1 MDPRD
6 VKHITKEIDSISSE
20 ILRMRKDISELL
32 KEIGRLSSQLAV
44 LTRCTISFKEMY
56 RTVNADELTD
66 IDIQNES
73 METKGGA
80 DGNQ

>member
-1 MDPRD
+1 MDPREA
-6 VKHITKEIDSISSE
+6 KHVTKEIDSISSE

-32 KEIGRLSSQLAV
+32 KEIGKLSSQLAV

-56 RTVNADELTD
+56 RTVNADELTN
-66 IDIQNES
+66 IDIQNEP

-80 DGNQ
+80 DGDQ